1 MMRLLCASF
10 WAVLL
15 MGCGGGSSDSSS
27 VAADAIDKYV
37 GTWVSECRSESD
49 IWMTDSRVATRQMQ
63 TLEISKASSNTANY
77 QTTLTVFPIED
88 VNCTGRP
95 IATISKTGSTA
106 GEVWSGSILTSGY
119 GKNTI
124 AYLGEATLSNGLK
137 IDKLTVS
144 ESKLTSISGEF
155 SLGPITTHAG
165 YYEDIVGLQLAAQ
178 FKSSD
183 RILFNPYQGDVPTTM
198 VDYSTLTWT
207 KK

>member
-1 MMRLLCASF
+1 MKALCAGSL
-10 WAVLL
+10 AVLL
-15 MGCGGGSSDSSS
+15 MGCGGGGGSDSSS
-27 VAADAIDKYV
+27 ASVDAIDKYV
-37 GTWVSECRSESD
+37 GTWVSECQTESD

-63 TLEISKASSNTANY
+63 TFEISKASNNTANY
-77 QTTLTVFPIED
+77 QTVLTVFSIED
-88 VNCTGRP
+88 TNCTGRP
-95 IATISKTGSTA
+95 IATIAKTGSTA
-106 GEVWSGSILTSGY
+106 GEVWSGSTLSSGY

-124 AYLGEATLSNGLK
+124 TYLGEATLSNGLK

-165 YYEDIVGLQLAAQ
+165 YYEDIVGLQMAAQ